1 MDKPPRRLK
10 GGKMTITHRLAQLND
25 LASLLALYQEL
36 RPQDQPLRP
45 DNAQRALQRLL
56 DNPAIRLVVSAVDE
70 QPIATCMLAMVPG
83 LVHQAQ
89 PFGIIEHVVT
99 AQSHRGQGI
108 ALAMLEYTLQ
118 LAWRKRCYK
127 VMLLSGQQRTGAHQ
141 LYLRAG
147 FDGDRERGFV
157 IRRPEGR

>member
-1 MDKPPRRLK
+1 
-10 GGKMTITHRLAQLND
+10 MTITHRLAQLSD

-36 RPQDQPLRP
+36 RPQDQPMRP
-45 DNAQRALQRLL
+45 DTALRALQRLL
-56 DNPAIRLVVSAVDE
+56 DNPAIRLVVSTLDE
-70 QPIATCMLAMVPG
+70 RPIATCMLAMVPG

-89 PFGIIEHVVT
+89 PFGIIEHVIT
-99 AQSHRGQGI
+99 APSHRGQGI

-118 LAWRKRCYK
+118 LAWRKGCYK

>member
-1 MDKPPRRLK
+1 
-10 GGKMTITHRLAQLND
+10 MTITHRLAQLSD

-36 RPQDQPLRP
+36 RPQDQPMRP
-45 DNAQRALQRLL
+45 DTALRALQRLL
-56 DNPAIRLVVSAVDE
+56 DNPAIRLVVSTLDE
-70 QPIATCMLAMVPG
+70 RPIATCMLAMVPG

-89 PFGIIEHVVT
+89 PFGIIEHVIT
-99 AQSHRGQGI
+99 APSHRGQGI
-108 ALAMLEYTLQ
+108 ASAMLEYTLQ
-118 LAWRKRCYK
+118 LAWRKGCYK

>member
-1 MDKPPRRLK
+1 
-10 GGKMTITHRLAQLND
+10 MTVIHRQAQLSD
-25 LASLLALYQEL
+25 LAGLQALYREL

-45 DNAQRALQRLL
+45 DNAQRTLQRLL
-56 DNPAIRLVVSAVDE
+56 DNPAIRLVVSVVDD
-70 QPIATCMLAMVPG
+70 QPVATCMLAY
-83 LVHQAQ
+83 
-89 PFGIIEHVVT
+89 
-99 AQSHRGQGI
+99 RGQGI
-108 ALAMLEYTLQ
+108 ALAMLEYALQ
-118 LAWRKRCYK
+118 LAWRKGCYK

>member
-1 MDKPPRRLK
+1 
-10 GGKMTITHRLAQLND
+10 MTITHRLAQLSD

-36 RPQDQPLRP
+36 RPQDQPMRP
-45 DNAQRALQRLL
+45 DTALRALQRLL
-56 DNPAIRLVVSAVDE
+56 DNPAIRLVVSTLDE
-70 QPIATCMLAMVPG
+70 RPIATCMLAMVPG

-89 PFGIIEHVVT
+89 PFGIIEHVIT
-99 AQSHRGQGI
+99 APSHRGQGI

-118 LAWRKRCYK
+118 LGWRKGCYK

>member
-1 MDKPPRRLK
+1 
-10 GGKMTITHRLAQLND
+10 MTITHRLAQLSD

-36 RPQDQPLRP
+36 RPQDQPMRP
-45 DNAQRALQRLL
+45 DTALRALQRLL
-56 DNPAIRLVVSAVDE
+56 DNPAIRLVVSTLDE
-70 QPIATCMLAMVPG
+70 CPIATCMLAMVPG

-89 PFGIIEHVVT
+89 PFGIIEHVIT
-99 AQSHRGQGI
+99 APSHRGQGI

-118 LAWRKRCYK
+118 LAWRKGCYK

>member
-1 MDKPPRRLK
+1 
-10 GGKMTITHRLAQLND
+10 MTITHRLAQLSD
-25 LASLLALYQEL
+25 LAGLQALYQEL

-45 DNAQRALQRLL
+45 DNALRALQSLL
-56 DNPAIRLVVSAVDE
+56 DNPAIRLVVSAADE
-70 QPIATCMLAMVPG
+70 QPMATCMLAMVPG

-99 AQSHRGQGI
+99 AQAHRGKGI
-108 ALAMLEYTLQ
+108 AQAMLEFALQ
-118 LAWRKRCYK
+118 LAWRKGCYK
-127 VMLLSGQQRTGAHQ
+127 VILLSGQQRTGAHQ

>member
-1 MDKPPRRLK
+1 MA
-10 GGKMTITHRLAQLND
+10 ITYRLAQTKD
-25 LASLLALYQEL
+25 LAGLQALYQEL
-36 RPQDQPLRP
+36 RPQDPPLRP
-45 DNAQRALQRLL
+45 DAAQRTLQRLL
-56 DNPAIRLVVSAVDE
+56 DNPAIRLVVTADGE

-83 LVHQAQ
+83 LVHQTQ

-99 AQSHRGQGI
+99 APPYRGQGI

-118 LAWRKRCYK
+118 LAWRKGCYK